1 MTINFN
7 SVSVAVGLPPQ
18 NLESRDVRP
27 ELSLSLALTAETCQP
42 RFKARPGPAL
52 HCRLDTHLDRGRGA
66 LLTPIPGPS
75 DVPTALGPVLLR
87 PFWRLHFI
95 SIQDFIH
102 QRLERHSSQP
112 DRRTGFRGKAGGQHA
127 CMVRGYGRLLQNSVS
142 LPSPDSKEGRKRPQ
156 VKREGER
163 KSQVSALPKKC

>member
-1 MTINFN
+1 ML
-7 SVSVAVGLPPQ
+7 GLSCHSP
-18 NLESRDVRP
+18 SR
-27 ELSLSLALTAETCQP
+27 SQP
-42 RFKARPGPAL
+42 RHASLDLSPAQAQ
-52 HCRLDTHLDRGRGA
+52 HCTVDSTPIWTEGGGA
-66 LLTPIPGPS
+66 LMTPNPGPS

-102 QRLERHSSQP
+102 HWLERHSSQP